1 MTDIGKRRG
10 LTFATLI
17 ALIALATLAA
27 ALAGCAVGP
36 NYEKPATPV
45 AAQFTGATQAGY
57 SSADAQGKFWTQFG
71 DPTLD
76 RLIDESLVANH
87 DLRIALA
94 HLVEARADRHHSQFD
109 LAPTVT
115 ASGGYTKERFPAV
128 SSPTGATFTQQFYD
142 AGFDALWELDFFG
155 GIRRNI
161 EAQSAQVEGAE
172 AGLHDAQVSV
182 SAEVART
189 YFELRGEQARFAVAW
204 RNVENQRA
212 TLQLTQ
218 ARLEAGR
225 STELD
230 TARAQAQLSAT
241 LSTIGPLE
249 AAIARSIHRLGVL
262 TGQQPDALREL
273 LAPPGELPNL
283 PQLTAV
289 GDPAGL
295 LRRRPDIRIAERQL
309 ASSTALV
316 GVAIADLFPKV
327 TFTGTFSYAAT
338 TPGQLGTSGSR
349 GYSIAPGITWAAFDL
364 GRVRAEVAGSRAR
377 ADAALAAY
385 EQSVLRALEETENA
399 LVTHARTRDSLGD
412 AAAAAAASQTAARIA
427 RTRYEGGM
435 VDFLDVLDA
444 ERTQLADED
453 RLAQSRTDAA
463 TSLVAVY
470 KALGGG
476 WQGAPLP
483 RYVRQAGG

>member
-1 MTDIGKRRG
+1 MTDIGRRRG
-10 LTFATLI
+10 ATFATLI
-17 ALIALATLAA
+17 ALIVLAMVAA
-27 ALAGCAVGP
+27 ALGGCAVGP
-36 NYEKPATPV
+36 NYVKPATPV
-45 AAQFTGATQAGY
+45 PGQF
-57 SSADAQGKFWTQFG
+57 ADATEGAYTGEDVQARFWTQFQ

-76 RLIDESLVANH
+76 RLVDDALQANH

-94 HLVEARADRHHSQFD
+94 HLVEARAERHQAQFD

-115 ASGGYTKERFPAV
+115 ASGGYTK
-128 SSPTGATFTQQFYD
+128 QQFAAVDSGFGTTYTESYYN
-142 AGFDALWELDFFG
+142 AGFDAFWELDFFG
-155 GIRRNI
+155 RVRRNI
-161 EAQSAQVEGAE
+161 ESESAQVQGAE

-182 SAEVART
+182 TAEVART
-189 YFELRGEQARFAVAW
+189 YFELRGEQTRFAVAW
-204 RNVENQRA
+204 RNVENQRE
-212 TLQLTQ
+212 TLGLTQ

-249 AAIARSIHRLGVL
+249 AAIARSIHRLSVL
-262 TGQQPDALREL
+262 TGREPSALRDL
-273 LAPPGELPNL
+273 LAPPRELPEL
-283 PQLTAV
+283 PQISAV

-295 LRRRPDIRIAERQL
+295 LRRRPDIRVAERQL

-316 GVAIADLFPKV
+316 GVAIADYFPKV
-327 TFTGTFSYAAT
+327 TFTGNFSYAAQ
-338 TPGQLGTSGSR
+338 TPAELGTSASK
-349 GYSIAPGITWAAFDL
+349 GYLIGPGISWAAFDL
-364 GRVRAEVAGSRAR
+364 GRVHARVAGSRAR
-377 ADAALAAY
+377 ADAALATY
-385 EQSVLRALEETENA
+385 EQTVLRALEETENS
-399 LVTHARTRDSLGD
+399 LITPARTRDSLSD

-427 RTRYEGGM
+427 RTRYEGGL

-444 ERTQLADED
+444 ERTQLVDED

-476 WQGAPLP
+476 WQGAPAP

>member
-1 MTDIGKRRG
+1 MTDIGRRRG
-10 LTFATLI
+10 ATFATLI
-17 ALIALATLAA
+17 ALIVLAMVAA
-27 ALAGCAVGP
+27 ALGGCAVGP
-36 NYEKPATPV
+36 NYVKPATPV
-45 AAQFTGATQAGY
+45 PGQF
-57 SSADAQGKFWTQFG
+57 ADATEGAYTGEDVQARFWTQFQ

-76 RLIDESLVANH
+76 RLVDDALQANH

-94 HLVEARADRHHSQFD
+94 HLVEARAERHQAQFD

-115 ASGGYTKERFPAV
+115 ASGGYTK
-128 SSPTGATFTQQFYD
+128 QQFAAVDSGFGTTYTESYYN
-142 AGFDALWELDFFG
+142 AGFDAFWELDFFG
-155 GIRRNI
+155 RVRRNI
-161 EAQSAQVEGAE
+161 ESESAQVQGAE

-182 SAEVART
+182 TAEVART
-189 YFELRGEQARFAVAW
+189 YFELRGEQTRFAVAW
-204 RNVENQRA
+204 RNVVNQRE
-212 TLQLTQ
+212 TLGLTQ

-249 AAIARSIHRLGVL
+249 AAIARSIHRLSVL
-262 TGQQPDALREL
+262 TGREPSALRDL
-273 LAPPGELPNL
+273 LAPPRELPEL
-283 PQLTAV
+283 PQISAV

-295 LRRRPDIRIAERQL
+295 LRRRPDIRVAERQL

-316 GVAIADLFPKV
+316 GVAIADYFPKV
-327 TFTGTFSYAAT
+327 TFTGNFTYAAQ
-338 TPGQLGTSGSR
+338 TPDELGTSASR
-349 GYSIAPGITWAAFDL
+349 GYLIGPGISWAAFDL
-364 GRVRAEVAGSRAR
+364 GRVHARVAGRRAR
-377 ADAALAAY
+377 ADAALATY
-385 EQSVLRALEETENA
+385 EQTVLRALEETENS
-399 LVTHARTRDSLGD
+399 LITHARTRDSLSD

-427 RTRYEGGM
+427 RTRYEGGL

-444 ERTQLADED
+444 ERTQLVDED

-476 WQGAPLP
+476 WQGAPAP